1 LKRVGQI
8 TFNYS
13 IGTVPVGTMREI
25 EEILNHELQD
35 DYKKFFTIAS
45 MPEFLAE
52 GTAIKNLVHPDRIV
66 IGTPND

>member
-1 LKRVGQI
+1 
-8 TFNYS
+8 
-13 IGTVPVGTMREI
+13 MREI